1 MSNNIYSDQVDNSN
15 LYANKLFYDEEGEQV
30 ENLGDQV
37 AGKEDD
43 KLEED
48 LLRDCRDET
57 KKAKDKLI
65 QCKKDAV
72 ESQREI
78 TKLEAE
84 ASELKSQVQ
93 EEREKVEQT
102 KNEAEAKVDKLKLQ
116 VQEER
121 EKVEQTKNE
130 AEAKVDELKLQVQ
143 EEKGKVEQT
152 KNETEAAKAEVDEL
166 KLQVQKE
173 REKVEQTKNEA
184 KEAKDELIQCKKD
197 AEKMKEGSE
206 QAINQAKYDD
216 AQAEAKQAK
225 LEAKQAKLEAK
236 QAKLEAEQAR
246 IEALRC
252 EIGQEREEVMR
263 CKIDK
268 VKEELM
274 QYKIDMAK
282 AENKCYKKAAEECK
296 KEKGSDKEELIQCK
310 IDTAKAETEW
320 YKKEAEECKKEKG
333 SGTDKPCPNGGGGT
347 NVVKPVTNGG
357 GDETNV
363 VKPVTNGG
371 GDETNVVKPV
381 TNGGRDENRE
391 ITSQKIT
398 PDCSKE
404 EICGSYARFYGENG
418 KIGYQGF
425 NTSDLL
431 KNLYSE
437 MYGNPKIAPYIE
449 KGAEGG
455 YGAVNFKFAFTDTLS
470 SIGYFSDI
478 KCDKCINSPQE
489 LACQEEGI
497 KSFCYS
503 NDYYATKECNKNFF
517 SRESCPDLVKEF
529 GEINVMKA
537 KQVAPLI
544 LVNNSGQMIDKEG
557 NNTQIHY
564 NLLKPYLKANGKIKD
579 CGNDQKCK
587 DYIPIMK
594 KVAWDTDKEVLL
606 KTVFD
611 DMQRA
616 SPYYEDNPVSDDTNF
631 I

>member
-1 MSNNIYSDQVDNSN
+1 MSNNIYSNQVNNSN
-15 LYANKLFYDEEGEQV
+15 LYANKLFYGEEGEQV

-43 KLEED
+43 KSEED

-72 ESQREI
+72 ESQRKI
-78 TKLEAE
+78 TQLEAE
-84 ASELKSQVQ
+84 ASELKSQFQ
-93 EEREKVEQT
+93 E
-102 KNEAEAKVDKLKLQ
+102 
-116 VQEER
+116 
-121 EKVEQTKNE
+121 
-130 AEAKVDELKLQVQ
+130 
-143 EEKGKVEQT
+143 
-152 KNETEAAKAEVDEL
+152 
-166 KLQVQKE
+166 E

-274 QYKIDMAK
+274 QYKIDMTK

-404 EICGSYARFYGENG
+404 EICGSYARFYGENA

-503 NDYYATKECNKNFF
+503 NEYYATKECNKNFF
-517 SRESCPDLVKEF
+517 SRESCPDLVKEL
-529 GEINVMKA
+529 GEISVMKA

>member
-37 AGKEDD
+37 AGEED
-43 KLEED
+43 KKSEED

-72 ESQREI
+72 ELQREI
-78 TKLEAE
+78 TQLEAE
-84 ASELKSQVQ
+84 TSELKS
-93 EEREKVEQT
+93 
-102 KNEAEAKVDKLKLQ
+102 
-116 VQEER
+116 
-121 EKVEQTKNE
+121 
-130 AEAKVDELKLQVQ
+130 QVQ

-152 KNETEAAKAEVDEL
+152 KNEAKAEVDEL

-263 CKIDK
+263 CKID
-268 VKEELM
+268 
-274 QYKIDMAK
+274 
-282 AENKCYKKAAEECK
+282 
-296 KEKGSDKEELIQCK
+296 
-310 IDTAKAETEW
+310 TAKAETEW
-320 YKKEAEECKKEKG
+320 YKKAAEECKKEKG
-333 SGTDKPCPNGGGGT
+333 SGTDKPCPNGGGG
-347 NVVKPVTNGG
+347 
-357 GDETNV
+357 
-363 VKPVTNGG
+363 
-371 GDETNVVKPV
+371 TNVVKPV

>member
-1 MSNNIYSDQVDNSN
+1 M
-15 LYANKLFYDEEGEQV
+15 
-30 ENLGDQV
+30 
-37 AGKEDD
+37 
-43 KLEED
+43 
-48 LLRDCRDET
+48 
-57 KKAKDKLI
+57 
-65 QCKKDAV
+65 
-72 ESQREI
+72 
-78 TKLEAE
+78 
-84 ASELKSQVQ
+84 
-93 EEREKVEQT
+93 
-102 KNEAEAKVDKLKLQ
+102 
-116 VQEER
+116 
-121 EKVEQTKNE
+121 
-130 AEAKVDELKLQVQ
+130 
-143 EEKGKVEQT
+143 
-152 KNETEAAKAEVDEL
+152 
-166 KLQVQKE
+166 
-173 REKVEQTKNEA
+173 
-184 KEAKDELIQCKKD
+184 
-197 AEKMKEGSE
+197 
-206 QAINQAKYDD
+206 
-216 AQAEAKQAK
+216 
-225 LEAKQAKLEAK
+225 
-236 QAKLEAEQAR
+236 
-246 IEALRC
+246 RC

-320 YKKEAEECKKEKG
+320 YKKAAEECKKEKG
-333 SGTDKPCPNGGGGT
+333 SGTDKPCPNGGGG
-347 NVVKPVTNGG
+347 
-357 GDETNV
+357 
-363 VKPVTNGG
+363 
-371 GDETNVVKPV
+371 TNVVKPV

-437 MYGNPKIAPYIE
+437 MCGNPNIAPYIE

-470 SIGYFSDI
+470 SISYFSDI

-497 KSFCYS
+497 KSFFYS

-529 GEINVMKA
+529 GEISVMKA
-537 KQVAPLI
+537 KQVAQLI

-564 NLLKPYLKANGKIKD
+564 NLLKPYLKANGKIKY

-616 SPYYEDNPVSDDTNF
+616 SPYYEDNHVSDDTNF